1 VLIGVVVF
9 YPKNYSLSPI
19 LLLPS
24 SHLLFR
30 YLRSLEFR
38 GLIDDEAIRNAARG
52 AYNAFSAAL
61 AESAGSPFLFG
72 STPSSADAALFGHLC
87 SVRQSPALVALIAEV
102 APSLITYW
110 SRLRENNFAAVMAK
124 QYESNVFQKAE
135 IAAEARAAVARGSHS
150 PTPRESFSAAVDGAT
165 LPHASG
171 SDAAAAQR
179 ADHIRTIVATLAI
192 FSAAS
197 AIGWRAMRR
206 GEE

>member
-1 VLIGVVVF
+1 MWCYF
-9 YPKNYSLSPI
+9 CDAASPI
-19 LLLPS
+19 LPS
-24 SHLLFR
+24 SPFPHTLFFR

-52 AYNAFSAAL
+52 AYSAFSAAL
-61 AESAGSPFLFG
+61 AESTATGSFLFG
-72 STPSSADAALFGHLC
+72 STPTSADAALFGHLC

-102 APSLITYW
+102 APSLIAYW

-124 QYESNVFQKAE
+124 QYESNVFQSAE
-135 IAAEARAAVARGSHS
+135 LVAEARAAVARGAHS
-150 PTPRESFSAAVDGAT
+150 PTPRESFSAAVDGAA
-165 LPHASG
+165 LPHAVG

-192 FSAAS
+192 FSAAG

-206 GEE
+206 GGE